1 MRMPTTDPVMAV
13 PDKVPLARP
22 PATAAARDVAPEVV
36 QVHPVGPLPFGLRFA
51 VPPLVPEAGEHSKT
65 YYTVWVKEGTE
76 VSDDGNVVTI
86 QDDVERE
93 RED

>member
-13 PDKVPLARP
+13 LDRVPLAIPR
-22 PATAAARDVAPEVV
+22 AVAARDAAPEVV
-36 QVHPVGPLPFGLRFA
+36 RAHPVGPLPFGLRFA
-51 VPPLVPEAGEHSKT
+51 VTPLVPEAGEHSKT

-76 VSDDGNVVTI
+76 VSDDGNVVII